1 MQPNPVETELSG
13 EADIAL
19 GDILV
24 VDDNKANLIAME
36 AVLASLGSPI
46 VRAQSGEEALR
57 ILLERDFALILLD
70 VQMPLLDGFETARLI
85 RERRRSAHTPIIFV
99 TAHGRDEN
107 DVLAAYKLGAVDF
120 LFKPVVGEVLRSKAT
135 VFVELYRRSAL
146 LTRQAEQL
154 REHERREH
162 ERALH
167 EERRRWNEEA
177 LRRQMQEMAEADR
190 RKDEYLAVLG
200 HELRNPLSAVV
211 TGCDLLRRKFD
222 GMPGLDPSIL
232 LTRERID
239 RQAQHLRRL
248 VDELLDLTR
257 ISSGKIELKM
267 ATTTAQDVIEQALV
281 TSCAAIEERGHEL
294 VVEVPAD
301 PVVLYADP
309 VRLIQSI
316 GNLINNAA
324 RYTEE
329 KGTIWVKCEVSP
341 DGETVR
347 IEVRDNGRG
356 IAPEILPRVFDIF
369 VQEGGGRDTEGG
381 LGLGL
386 TIVKRLIELHGG
398 TVTAASQGPGAGSTF
413 TITLRMDPRAAAGAA
428 TASQAPSRG
437 GLDGLALGAS
447 APAGGSSAAAPA
459 APVRGL
465 SVVLVEDNE
474 DIVESMSEFLA
485 DLGHKVHTAGDGR
498 RGLEMILSE
507 KPDVAIVDVGLPILD
522 GYQVAAEVRQHMG
535 AAAPRMVAMTGYGQE
550 ADRRRARDAGFDR
563 HLVKPAEMSEIIAV
577 LKPKDSTE
585 PSPLPPAPAGRPTR

>member
-1 MQPNPVETELSG
+1 MQPNPVEAELSG

-36 AVLASLGSPI
+36 AVLASLGSPV
-46 VRAQSGEEALR
+46 VRAQSGDEALR

-135 VFVELYRRSAL
+135 VFVELHRRTAL

-162 ERALH
+162 ERALQ

-177 LRRQMQEMAEADR
+177 LRRQMLEMAEADR

-211 TGCDLLRRKFD
+211 TGCDLLRRKFE
-222 GMPGLDPSIL
+222 GMTGLDPSIL

-281 TSCAAIEERGHEL
+281 TSCTAIEERGHEL
-294 VVEVPAD
+294 VVEVPAE

-329 KGTIWVKCEVSP
+329 KGTIWIKCQVEPAGDS
-341 DGETVR
+341 VR
-347 IEVRDNGRG
+347 IDVRDNGRG

-369 VQEGGGRDTEGG
+369 VQEAGRENEGG

-398 TVTAASQGPGAGSTF
+398 TVTAASAGPGCGSTF
-413 TITLRMDPRAAAGAA
+413 TITLRIDHRAAAAVLGAKSAGGAA
-428 TASQAPSRG
+428 TAG
-437 GLDGLALGAS
+437 GAAGV
-447 APAGGSSAAAPA
+447 APAVQSGSELSAAPTR
-459 APVRGL
+459 PL

-485 DLGHKVHTAGDGR
+485 DLGHTVHTANDGR
-498 RGLEMILSE
+498 RGLEMILTE

-522 GYQVAAEVRQHMG
+522 GYQVASEVRQHMG

-577 LKPKDSTE
+577 LKPKDGAELT
-585 PSPLPPAPAGRPTR
+585 PLPPAPAGRPNP

>member
-36 AVLASLGSPI
+36 AVLASLGSPV

-70 VQMPLLDGFETARLI
+70 VQMPFLDGFETARLI

-135 VFVELYRRSAL
+135 VFVELHRRTTL

-162 ERALH
+162 ERALQ

-211 TGCDLLRRKFD
+211 TGCDLLRRKFE
-222 GMPGLDPSIL
+222 GMDGLDPSIL
-232 LTRERID
+232 LTRDRID

-281 TSCAAIEERGHEL
+281 TTCTAIEERGHEL

-329 KGTIWVKCEVSP
+329 KGTIWVKCEVLPAGDS
-341 DGETVR
+341 VR
-347 IEVRDNGRG
+347 IQVRDNGRG

-369 VQEGGGRDTEGG
+369 VQEAGRENEGG

-398 TVTAASQGPGAGSTF
+398 TVTAASDGPGCGSTF
-413 TITLRMDPRAAAGAA
+413 TITLRIDQRAAAAVLSAA
-428 TASQAPSRG
+428 KPTSAG
-437 GLDGLALGAS
+437 G
-447 APAGGSSAAAPA
+447 APASPA
-459 APVRGL
+459 HAEPPAEPARPL

-485 DLGHKVHTAGDGR
+485 DLGHTVHTASDGR
-498 RGLEMILSE
+498 RGLEMILTE
-507 KPDVAIVDVGLPILD
+507 KPDVAIVDVGLPLLD
-522 GYQVAAEVRQHMG
+522 GYQVAAEVRQQMG

-577 LKPKDSTE
+577 LKPKDSAE
-585 PSPLPPAPAGRPTR
+585 RGSSPPTPPAGRPTG

>member
-1 MQPNPVETELSG
+1 M
-13 EADIAL
+13 AL

-24 VDDNKANLIAME
+24 VDDNKANLIAMD
-36 AVLASLGSPI
+36 AVLASLGSPV

-135 VFVELYRRSAL
+135 VFVELHRRTAL

-167 EERRRWNEEA
+167 EERRRWSEEA

-211 TGCDLLRRKFD
+211 TGCDLLRRKFE

-301 PVVLYADP
+301 PVILYADP

-324 RYTEE
+324 RYTAE
-329 KGTIWVKCEVSP
+329 KGTIWVKCEVSAAG
-341 DGETVR
+341 DSVR

-369 VQEGGGRDTEGG
+369 VQEGGRDTEGG

-386 TIVKRLIELHGG
+386 TIVKRLVELHGG
-398 TVTAASQGPGAGSTF
+398 TVTAASPGPGAGSTF
-413 TITLRMDPRAAAGAA
+413 TITLRIDPRAAAGVLEGPSVATDAGATGGAPGGMRVGTGGPVAA
-428 TASQAPSRG
+428 LSGAEAQETSSR
-437 GLDGLALGAS
+437 
-447 APAGGSSAAAPA
+447 P
-459 APVRGL
+459 L

-485 DLGHKVHTAGDGR
+485 DLGHTVHTAGDGR
-498 RGLEMILSE
+498 RGLEMILSK

-577 LKPKDSTE
+577 LKPKDRVE
-585 PSPLPPAPAGRPTR
+585 PTPLPPAPTGHPTR

>member
-36 AVLASLGSPI
+36 AVLASLGSPV

-70 VQMPLLDGFETARLI
+70 VQMPFLDGFETARLI

-135 VFVELYRRSAL
+135 VFVELHRRTAL

-162 ERALH
+162 ERALQ

-222 GMPGLDPSIL
+222 GMAGLDPSIL

-267 ATTTAQDVIEQALV
+267 AVTTAQDVIEQALV
-281 TSCAAIEERGHEL
+281 TSCTAIEERGHEL

-341 DGETVR
+341 AGDSVR

-369 VQEGGGRDTEGG
+369 VQEGGRENEG
-381 LGLGL
+381 GLGL
-386 TIVKRLIELHGG
+386 TIVKRLVELHGG
-398 TVTAASQGPGAGSTF
+398 AVTAASDGPGRGSTF
-413 TITLRMDPRAAAGAA
+413 TITLRIDQRAAAGVLGAASAGRAA
-428 TASQAPSRG
+428 TAG
-437 GLDGLALGAS
+437 GESGA
-447 APAGGSSAAAPA
+447 AAAPGA
-459 APVRGL
+459 AESPAPASRPL

-507 KPDVAIVDVGLPILD
+507 KPDVAIVDVGLPLLD

-577 LKPKDSTE
+577 LKPKDSAE
-585 PSPLPPAPAGRPTR
+585 PTPLPPAPAGRPTR

>member
-13 EADIAL
+13 EVDIAL

-36 AVLASLGSPI
+36 AVLASLGSPV

-85 RERRRSAHTPIIFV
+85 RERRRSSHTPIIFV

-107 DVLAAYKLGAVDF
+107 DVQAAYKLGAVDF

-135 VFVELYRRSAL
+135 VFVELHRRTAL
-146 LTRQAEQL
+146 LTRQGEQL

-162 ERALH
+162 ERALQ

-211 TGCDLLRRKFD
+211 TGCDLLRRKFE

-248 VDELLDLTR
+248 VDELLDVTR

-324 RYTEE
+324 RYTDE

-341 DGETVR
+341 ARDSVR

-369 VQEGGGRDTEGG
+369 VQEGGRDTEGG

-398 TVTAASQGPGAGSTF
+398 TVTASSQGPGRGSTF
-413 TITLRMDPRAAAGAA
+413 TITLRIDPRAAAVVPG
-428 TASQAPSRG
+428 
-437 GLDGLALGAS
+437 GAS
-447 APAGGSSAAAPA
+447 APADGAIAVEARGAPA
-459 APVRGL
+459 PQAGVEAPARPL
-465 SVVLVEDNE
+465 TVVLVEDNE

-485 DLGHKVHTAGDGR
+485 DLGHTVHTAGDGR
-498 RGLEMILSE
+498 RGLEMIISH

-522 GYQVAAEVRQHMG
+522 GYQVASEVRQHMG

-577 LKPKDSTE
+577 LKPKDSAE
-585 PSPLPPAPAGRPTR
+585 SAPLPPAPAGRPPR